1 MGWITGLILSALVL
15 IATIVIAILVGAGK
29 YKHGRICTP
38 FNVLFGGVF
47 ISIFICLLPIYHA
60 ILSEDDYST
69 LKTVMFSLHN
79 TFQIFTLDVDRSLIL
94 ESITPSNEWLSSVYS
109 AYLSVTFVLAPIL
122 TFGFFISFFK
132 NLSAYIK
139 YVLHFFNDIYIF
151 SELNEKSLALGA
163 DIKGNH
169 RRSKIVFTDVFEN
182 NDEISYELI
191 ERARELNAICFKKD
205 ILAINFRRHYSKSY
219 ITFFTI
225 GENETENIEQS
236 LRLID
241 VFRERNNTSLFVF
254 STRIESELLLT
265 KADKGKMK
273 VWRVNEV
280 RSLINRILF
289 EDGHKIF
296 DQAVP
301 VSEQTKKISAVIVGM
316 GQHGTEM
323 LKALS
328 WFCQMDG
335 YCVQIDAFDIDQ
347 FAGDRFEAAAP
358 ELMSDQYNGV
368 SITGEADYTIHIHSG
383 YDVTTKSF
391 ANEISKLTNTTYVLV
406 SLGTDEMNIRT
417 AVEMRMLFERVGIK
431 PVIQTI
437 VYSTDERTALT
448 GVTNYQGQPYDIDFI
463 GDIKSSYSEAVI
475 INSELEADALKR
487 HLNGK
492 WTKDE
497 FWNYEYNYRSS
508 IASAIHKRARI
519 VCGIPGASKD
529 ENELTPEERNIIEV
543 LEHRRWNAYMR
554 SEGYVYSGSHDK
566 SSRNDLGK
574 MHHDLVDFSSLD
586 EDEKRKDSKVGT
598 D

>member
-1 MGWITGLILSALVL
+1 MGWMTGLVISVLVL
-15 IATIVIAILVGAGK
+15 LVAIVIAILLGTGK
-29 YKHGRICTP
+29 YKRGRICTP
-38 FNVLFGGVF
+38 FNVFFGGMFVSVF
-47 ISIFICLLPIYHA
+47 ICMLPIYHG
-60 ILSEDDYST
+60 ILSNDSYNI
-69 LKTVMFSLHN
+69 LKTIMFSLHN
-79 TFQIFTLDVDRSLIL
+79 TFQVFTIDADRDLIL
-94 ESITPSNEWLSSVYS
+94 GGITSSREWISAIYS
-109 AYLSVTFVLAPIL
+109 AYLSVAFVVAPIL
-122 TFGFFISFFK
+122 TFGFLISFFK
-132 NLSAYIK
+132 NLSAYLK
-139 YVLHFFNDIYIF
+139 YVLHFFNDVYIF

-163 DIKGNH
+163 DIKCNH
-169 RRSKIVFTDVFEN
+169 RRAKLVYTDVFEN
-182 NDEISYELI
+182 NDEMSYELI

-205 ILAINFRRHYSKSY
+205 ILAINFRLHYSKSH

-241 VFRERNNTSLFVF
+241 VFRDRNNTSLFAF

-273 VWRVNEV
+273 VRRVNEV

-289 EDGHKIF
+289 EEGYKIF
-296 DQAVP
+296 DHAVP
-301 VSEQTKKISAVIVGM
+301 VSDQEKKISAVIIGM

-323 LKALS
+323 LKALT

-335 YCVQIDAFDIDQ
+335 YQVQIDAFDVDQ
-347 FAGDRFEAAAP
+347 LAADRFEAAAP

-368 SITGEADYTIHIHSG
+368 SVPGEAEYTIHIHSG

-391 ANEISKLTNTTYVLV
+391 ANEISKLTNATYVLV

-417 AVEMRMLFERVGIK
+417 AVEIRMLFERIGIK

-437 VYSTDERTALT
+437 VYSSDEKNALT
-448 GVTNYQGQPYDIDFI
+448 GITNYRGQPYDIDFI

-487 HLNGK
+487 HLK
-492 WTKDE
+492 WGQEDE
-497 FWNYEYNYRSS
+497 FWQYEYNYKSS
-508 IASAIHKRARI
+508 IASAIHMKARM
-519 VCGIPGASKD
+519 VCGIPGALKS
-529 ENELTPEERNIIEV
+529 EEELTTEERDIIEV

-586 EDEKRKDSKVGT
+586 EDEKRKDSRVGT
-598 D
+598 K